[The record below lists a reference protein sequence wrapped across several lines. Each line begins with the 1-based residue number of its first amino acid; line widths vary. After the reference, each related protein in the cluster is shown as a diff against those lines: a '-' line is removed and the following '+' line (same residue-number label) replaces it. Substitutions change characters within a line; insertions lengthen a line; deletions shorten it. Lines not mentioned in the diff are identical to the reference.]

1 VGVVLTRRQEEILR
15 LRARGLSQTAV
26 SRMLRTTRENV
37 ALIERR
43 VRRRAWRSLEL
54 LISYLRAVSAATV
67 ALEKGVTVRE
77 AVRMVMDG
85 ADRSGVKLTVTSTEL
100 GEVIRVLG
108 LAVDGE
114 RLGRRL
120 YVFVGYNGNLT
131 VLIGELP

>member
-54 LISYLRAVSAATV
+54 LISYLRAVSATTV
-67 ALEKGVTVRE
+67 TLEKGVTVRE
-77 AVRMVMDG
+77 AMRMVMDG

>member
-1 VGVVLTRRQEEILR
+1 VLTRRQEEILR

-54 LISYLRAVSAATV
+54 LTSYLRAVSATTV
-67 ALEKGVTVRE
+67 TLEKGVTVRE
-77 AVRMVMDG
+77 AMRMVMDG

>member
-1 VGVVLTRRQEEILR
+1 
-15 LRARGLSQTAV
+15 
-26 SRMLRTTRENV
+26 
-37 ALIERR
+37 
-43 VRRRAWRSLEL
+43 
-54 LISYLRAVSAATV
+54 
-67 ALEKGVTVRE
+67 
-77 AVRMVMDG
+77 MVMDE

-120 YVFVGYNGNLT
+120 YVFVGYNGNLA